1 LLSKGTPKASL
12 TFGEPSLTITSVK
25 RNDRTKEANEMR
37 KFDKLNKEQL
47 EQMVDTLTDLVLEFV
62 DAQTAERL
70 LRANGFETEELE
82 AIGFDQEV

>member
-1 LLSKGTPKASL
+1 M
-12 TFGEPSLTITSVK
+12 TITSVK

>member
-1 LLSKGTPKASL
+1 M
-12 TFGEPSLTITSVK
+12 TITSVK
-25 RNDRTKEANEMR
+25 RIDRTKEANEMR
-37 KFDKLNKEQL
+37 KFDELNKEQL

>member
-1 LLSKGTPKASL
+1 
-12 TFGEPSLTITSVK
+12 
-25 RNDRTKEANEMR
+25 MR

-70 LRANGFETEELE
+70 MRANGFETEELE